1 MATPSPSTVRA
12 LYRSLLKELPPRPVL
27 VTPRSPVH
35 QRLRNNFLSASALS
49 SSKPT
54 ATTSNSSSTAP
65 DAVQVAQAEQFLCYL
80 KAQRSFTTLIER
92 YNPGADMD
100 EEERVRLSARRVGM
114 NLPKEYAVGEGPK
127 E

>member
-35 QRLRNNFLSASALS
+35 QRLRDNFLS
-49 SSKPT
+49 SSKNAP
-54 ATTSNSSSTAP
+54 ATTTTP
-65 DAVQVAQAEQFLCYL
+65 DAVQIAQAEQFLNYF

-114 NLPKEYAVGEGPK
+114 NLPKEYGVGGGEGKGEGSK